1 VNTGPGEAQLF
12 AQLRLFFYCPVRHPD
27 GSKSN
32 AQFALVRWFKHN
44 GQPDVLTRH
53 GCTRIRWEGQG
64 SAGEYQVIPLATII
78 RKVYVAPDFTE
89 PTGTAFYTSPFMAE
103 RGVPDKRHGED
114 L

>member
-1 VNTGPGEAQLF
+1 M
-12 AQLRLFFYCPVRHPD
+12 
-27 GSKSN
+27 
-32 AQFALVRWFKHN
+32 
-44 GQPDVLTRH
+44 LTRH

-114 L
+114 LELAAFGGDESEEESMDMQD